1 VLLLLVALSLVATN
15 AEAQSAPAKTHEY
28 IRVVQENGVW
38 WFQDGSGH
46 RFFSLGV
53 NCVGGCYGH
62 AEETPI
68 KPSRKARIL
77 AMLRDWGFNTAGSW
91 SSPSIWDELYVAD
104 RIYTDFHD
112 HAHDVFDESFW
123 KGWFA
128 ERLKAEVQPF
138 LGMRNFI
145 GYFLDNEPEWNPYLI
160 FDFYLSLAKDK
171 PGSQAFIA
179 FLKTYYQGSIS
190 ELNRGWRTS
199 YTSFENIPA
208 APPPKPYSW
217 PMRQGILKAWRNEVA
232 GTYYRRYAGM
242 VRVLDPDHLIL
253 GIRHRGVPDVEFFRA
268 LAPYFDVNSIND
280 YNRYG
285 HLRPAYAELYQAAG
299 KPLMITEFS
308 FSGFP
313 HPGYKS
319 SLFVDVYTQENRGI
333 GYRKYVRQAGRAPF
347 MVGMHWFMWM
357 DYAKEDQAIRGFPP
371 DENVG
376 LVSNDETAVYDEL
389 GGWIKGTNTEIDA
402 THQAAGWV
410 APPQGGPQL
419 RTLPQFT
426 PAVDGNVSEWPKA
439 LAIKPT
445 LITALADEV
454 KVEHTY
460 FIACDKKY
468 LYLAGEL
475 SDSRLDHP
483 GKDWPW
489 QGDYLSMHVS
499 SAKAPHRRTNAS
511 STIRIYPQGGGADG
525 QGPYA
530 VRRSGPQGDQ
540 ELAILVKKQ
549 LKPGGYS
556 VEARIPATGV
566 WGFKEKTEAV
576 WHIKLSYQNVN
587 EVYQTHWEGLVTLR
601 NAGKR
606 ARCTD
611 YPQHAPSSLPSPSNA
626 LP

>member
-15 AEAQSAPAKTHEY
+15 AHAKSTPGKAHEY
-28 IRVVQENGVW
+28 IRVVQEDGVW

-68 KPSRKARIL
+68 NPARKARIL
-77 AMLRDWGFNTAGSW
+77 GMLREWGFNTGGSW
-91 SSPSIWDELYVAD
+91 SSPSIWNELYVAD

-112 HAHDVFDESFW
+112 HGHDVFDESFW
-123 KGWFA
+123 NGWFA
-128 ERLKAEVQPF
+128 DRIKLEVQPF

-145 GYFLDNEPEWNPYLI
+145 GYFLDNEPEWNPDLI
-160 FDFYLSLAKDK
+160 FKFYQSLGKDR
-171 PGSQAFIA
+171 PGSQAFIT

-190 ELNRGWRTS
+190 KLNRDWKTS
-199 YTSFENIPA
+199 YASFEKIPGG
-208 APPPKPYSW
+208 PLPKQYSW
-217 PMRQGILKAWRNEVA
+217 RMRQGILKDWRNQVA
-232 GTYYRRYAGM
+232 ATYYRRYAGM
-242 VRVLDPDHLIL
+242 VRALDPDHLIL
-253 GIRHRGVPDVEFFRA
+253 GIRHRGVPDVEFFTA
-268 LAPYFDVNSIND
+268 LAPYFDVGSIND

-285 HLRPAYAELYQAAG
+285 HLRPAYAELYQATG
-299 KPLMITEFS
+299 KPMMITEFS
-308 FSGFP
+308 FSGSP

-319 SLFVDVYTQENRGI
+319 SLFVDVYTQENRGV
-333 GYRKYVRQAGRAPF
+333 GYQKYVRQAARAPF

-357 DYAKEDQAIRGFPP
+357 DYAKEDPTIRGFPP

-376 LVSNDETAVYDEL
+376 LVTYDETATYEDL
-389 GGWIKGTNTEIDA
+389 GRWISRTNAEIETIHRSA
-402 THQAAGWV
+402 RWV
-410 APPQGGPQL
+410 APSQRGPQL

-445 LITALADEV
+445 LITALADEG
-454 KVEHTY
+454 KVDHTY
-460 FIACDKKY
+460 FIACDQKY
-468 LYLAGEL
+468 LYLAGDL

-483 GKDWPW
+483 GKDLAW
-489 QGDYLSMHVS
+489 QGDYLSMHVNS
-499 SAKAPHRRTNAS
+499 GKGTDGRTNAS
-511 STIRIYPQGGGADG
+511 TTIRIYPQGGGADG
-525 QGPYA
+525 QGPFA
-530 VRRSGPQGDQ
+530 MRRSGLQGDQ
-540 ELAILVKKQ
+540 VLAIRVKKQ

-556 VEARIPATGV
+556 VEARIPVTGV
-566 WGFKEKTEAV
+566 WDFKGKAEAR

-606 ARCTD
+606 MRCAD
-611 YPQHAPSSLPSPSNA
+611 
-626 LP
+626 